1 MQSSW
6 QRFIRKLEASN
17 EVYKESVN
25 EYHHMKIFEEG
36 YLVHFFYKKKTF
48 SSRNLQQT
56 QKSLVY
62 QVN

>member
-25 EYHHMKIFEEG
+25 EHHHMKILKEDILYISFIRKK
-36 YLVHFFYKKKTF
+36 HFQVGIYNKHKKVWSIK
-48 SSRNLQQT
+48 
-56 QKSLVY
+56 
-62 QVN
+62 